1 MANDVTLTCRL
12 NKASLPVMNTQ
23 QLAYVLIEAV
33 PGAGM
38 AQVQMPLNLSLVLDK
53 SGSMSGK
60 KIQNLR
66 QAAKLVVDRL
76 GPEDTISIV
85 AFSDRKYL
93 IAKSQPVVDQ
103 QDLKRKIDR
112 IRDGGGTAISGGM
125 GQGLAELAKALSPDR
140 VSRMLLLTDGQ
151 TFGDEKQCLK
161 QGKKAGASGIVVN
174 ALGLG
179 DDWNEDLLDDI
190 AEASGGVADF
200 IDSPD
205 KIVAFFEQAV
215 KSMQDT
221 VVQNAQLVLRL
232 ASGVTPRQVWQVL
245 PMISNLGYRPL
256 SDRDVQVTLGE
267 LEKGHSRSLL
277 VELLIS
283 PRPAGSYRIAQ
294 AELGYD
300 VPGLKLIGEKIK
312 TDIMLDFSADALL
325 AKQVRRRRDEHR
337 RKSDGLQIADPGFGR
352 SQDGQRGWRQPKATG
367 CCHPPPGNG
376 RRRAGPVGA
385 GGGREPG
392 KKRAD
397 VGPRYEKTT
406 LRDAKAD
413 SATESLKQGVRSTRP
428 GLFMPVGRKGGIES
442 WQIVPIAGVQPAKE
456 QSSVTSVVRGFHSL
470 RWLLQ
475 KRPPHRLAEA

>member
-1 MANDVTLTCRL
+1 MANDVTLTCRM

-33 PGAGM
+33 PGEGM

-93 IAKSQPVVDQ
+93 IAESQQVVNQ
-103 QDLKRKIDR
+103 EDLKKKIDR

-125 GQGLAELAKALSPDR
+125 GQGLAELDKALSPDR

-161 QGKKAGASGIVVN
+161 LGKKAGESGVVVN

-179 DDWNEDLLDDI
+179 DDWNEDLLDEI

-205 KIVAFFEQAV
+205 SIVSFFEQAV

-221 VVQNAQLVLRL
+221 VVQNAQLTLRL

-267 LEKGHSRSLL
+267 LEKGQPRSLL

-283 PRPAGSYRIAQ
+283 PRPAGTYRVAQ
-294 AELGYD
+294 AEISYD
-300 VPGLKLIGEKIK
+300 VPGLKLVGEKVK
-312 TDIMLDFSADALL
+312 TDIMLDFSTDAVR
-325 AKQVRRRRDEHR
+325 AKQYDAEVMNIVEKVTAFKLQTRALEEAKMGNVAGASQKLRAAATRLLEMGEDELAQ
-337 RKSDGLQIADPGFGR
+337 SALEEAENLE
-352 SQDGQRGWRQPKATG
+352 QRGQMSSRGT
-367 CCHPPPGNG
+367 
-376 RRRAGPVGA
+376 
-385 GGGREPG
+385 
-392 KKRAD
+392 KKL
-397 VGPRYEKTT
+397 RYE
-406 LRDAKAD
+406 
-413 SATESLKQGVRSTRP
+413 TRK
-428 GLFMPVGRKGGIES
+428 LT
-442 WQIVPIAGVQPAKE
+442 Q
-456 QSSVTSVVRGFHSL
+456 
-470 RWLLQ
+470 
-475 KRPPHRLAEA
+475 RLSP

>member
-1 MANDVTLTCRL
+1 MANDVTLSCRL

-76 GPEDTISIV
+76 GSEDTISIV

-93 IAKSQPVVDQ
+93 IADSQAVVDQ

-161 QGKKAGASGIVVN
+161 LGKKAGDSGIVVN

-179 DDWNEDLLDDI
+179 DDWNEDLLDEI

-215 KSMQDT
+215 KSMQDS

-245 PMISNLGYRPL
+245 PMISNLGYQPL

-267 LEKGHSRSLL
+267 LEKGQPRSLL

-294 AELGYD
+294 AEIAYD
-300 VPGLKLIGEKIK
+300 VPGLHLVNEKVK
-312 TDIMLDFSADALL
+312 ADIMLDLSADAVQAKRYDAEVMNIVEKVTAFKLQTRALEEAKMGNVAGASQKLRAAATRLL
-325 AKQVRRRRDEHR
+325 EMGEDELAQSALEEAENLE
-337 RKSDGLQIADPGFGR
+337 KS
-352 SQDGQRGWRQPKATG
+352 GQMSARGT
-367 CCHPPPGNG
+367 
-376 RRRAGPVGA
+376 
-385 GGGREPG
+385 
-392 KKRAD
+392 KKL
-397 VGPRYEKTT
+397 RYE
-406 LRDAKAD
+406 
-413 SATESLKQGVRSTRP
+413 TRK
-428 GLFMPVGRKGGIES
+428 LT
-442 WQIVPIAGVQPAKE
+442 Q
-456 QSSVTSVVRGFHSL
+456 
-470 RWLLQ
+470 
-475 KRPPHRLAEA
+475 RLNP

>member
-33 PGAGM
+33 PGVGM

-53 SGSMSGK
+53 SGSMSGR

-76 GPEDTISIV
+76 GSEDTISIV

-93 IAKSQPVVDQ
+93 IAKSQAVVDQ

-161 QGKKAGASGIVVN
+161 LGKKAGDSGIVVN

-179 DDWNEDLLDDI
+179 DDWNEDLLDEI

-245 PMISNLGYRPL
+245 PMISNLGYQPL
-256 SDRDVQVTLGE
+256 SDRDVQVSLGE
-267 LEKGHSRSLL
+267 LEKGQPRSLL

-294 AELGYD
+294 AEIAYD
-300 VPGLKLIGEKIK
+300 VPGLQLVNEKVK
-312 TDIMLDFSADALL
+312 ADIMLDLSADAVQAKRYDAEVMNIVEKVTAFKLQTRALEEAKMGNVAGASQKLRAAATRLL
-325 AKQVRRRRDEHR
+325 EMGEDELAQSALEEAENLE
-337 RKSDGLQIADPGFGR
+337 KS
-352 SQDGQRGWRQPKATG
+352 GQMSARGT
-367 CCHPPPGNG
+367 
-376 RRRAGPVGA
+376 
-385 GGGREPG
+385 
-392 KKRAD
+392 KKL
-397 VGPRYEKTT
+397 RYE
-406 LRDAKAD
+406 
-413 SATESLKQGVRSTRP
+413 TRK
-428 GLFMPVGRKGGIES
+428 LT
-442 WQIVPIAGVQPAKE
+442 Q
-456 QSSVTSVVRGFHSL
+456 
-470 RWLLQ
+470 
-475 KRPPHRLAEA
+475 RLNP

>member
-23 QLAYVLIEAV
+23 QLVYVLIDAV
-33 PGAGM
+33 PGAAM

-53 SGSMSGK
+53 SGSMQGK

-66 QAAKLVVDRL
+66 QAAKLVVERL
-76 GPEDTISIV
+76 GPQDTISIV

-93 IAKSQPVVDQ
+93 IAESQPVTNKDE
-103 QDLKRKIDR
+103 LKKRIDR

-125 GQGLAELAKALSPDR
+125 GQGLAELDKALGPDR

-161 QGKKAGASGIVVN
+161 LGKKAGDEGIVVN

-179 DDWNEDLLDDI
+179 DDWNEDLLDEI

-205 KIVAFFEQAV
+205 KIVTFFEQAV

-221 VVQNAQLVLRL
+221 VVQNAQMVLRL
-232 ASGVTPRQVWQVL
+232 ANGVTPRQVWQVL

-267 LEKGHSRSLL
+267 LEKGQPRSLL
-277 VELLIS
+277 VELLIT

-294 AELGYD
+294 AEVSYD
-300 VPGLKLIGEKIK
+300 VPGLRLTNEKVK
-312 TDIMLDFSADALL
+312 ADILLDFTADAVK
-325 AKQVRRRRDEHR
+325 AKQYAPEVMNIVEKVTAFKLQTRALEEAKLGNVAGASQKLRAAATRLLEMGEEELAQSAMEEADNLE
-337 RKSDGLQIADPGFGR
+337 KS
-352 SQDGQRGWRQPKATG
+352 GQMSARGT
-367 CCHPPPGNG
+367 
-376 RRRAGPVGA
+376 
-385 GGGREPG
+385 
-392 KKRAD
+392 KKL
-397 VGPRYEKTT
+397 RYE
-406 LRDAKAD
+406 
-413 SATESLKQGVRSTRP
+413 TRK
-428 GLFMPVGRKGGIES
+428 LT
-442 WQIVPIAGVQPAKE
+442 Q
-456 QSSVTSVVRGFHSL
+456 
-470 RWLLQ
+470 
-475 KRPPHRLAEA
+475 RLNP

>member
-1 MANDVTLTCRL
+1 MANDVTLTCRM

-33 PGAGM
+33 PGEGM

-93 IAKSQPVVDQ
+93 IAESQQVVDQ
-103 QDLKRKIDR
+103 EDLRKKIDR

-125 GQGLAELAKALSPDR
+125 GQGLAELDKALSPDR

-161 QGKKAGASGIVVN
+161 LGKKAGESGVVVN

-179 DDWNEDLLDDI
+179 DDWNEDLLDEI

-205 KIVAFFEQAV
+205 SIVSFFEQAV

-221 VVQNAQLVLRL
+221 VVQNAQLILRL

-267 LEKGHSRSLL
+267 LEKGQPRSLL

-283 PRPAGSYRIAQ
+283 PRPAGTYRIAQ
-294 AELGYD
+294 AEISYD
-300 VPGLKLIGEKIK
+300 VPGLKLVGEKVK
-312 TDIMLDFSADALL
+312 TDIMLDFSTDAVR
-325 AKQVRRRRDEHR
+325 AKQYDAEVMNIVEKVTAFKLQTRALEEAKMGNVAGASQKLRAAATRLLEMGEDELAQ
-337 RKSDGLQIADPGFGR
+337 SALEEAENLE
-352 SQDGQRGWRQPKATG
+352 QRGQMSSRGT
-367 CCHPPPGNG
+367 
-376 RRRAGPVGA
+376 
-385 GGGREPG
+385 
-392 KKRAD
+392 KKL
-397 VGPRYEKTT
+397 RYE
-406 LRDAKAD
+406 
-413 SATESLKQGVRSTRP
+413 TRK
-428 GLFMPVGRKGGIES
+428 LT
-442 WQIVPIAGVQPAKE
+442 Q
-456 QSSVTSVVRGFHSL
+456 
-470 RWLLQ
+470 
-475 KRPPHRLAEA
+475 RLSP